1 MNAISFDTLRYVK
14 RLQSGGF
21 TPEQAEAQAEALAL
35 AIGDSLATS
44 DELKITETALET
56 RIDRAEAA
64 LEARIDKTEAAL
76 RKDINDLR
84 LEIRAEIR
92 EANLGLIKWI
102 VPMLIGQTAIVAALV
117 KLF

>member
-1 MNAISFDTLRYVK
+1 MNAFSFDTLRYVK

-35 AIGDSLATS
+35 AFGDSLATS
-44 DELKITETALET
+44 DELKATETALES
-56 RIDRAEAA
+56 
-64 LEARIDKTEAAL
+64 RIDKTEAAL
-76 RKDINDLR
+76 RKDINELR

>member
-1 MNAISFDTLRYVK
+1 MNAIAFDTLRYVK
-14 RLQSGGF
+14 RLQLAGF

-44 DELKITETALET
+44 EDLKHLEIALET
-56 RIDRAEAA
+56 KIDRS
-64 LEARIDKTEAAL
+64 EAAL
-76 RKDINDLR
+76 RKDINELR